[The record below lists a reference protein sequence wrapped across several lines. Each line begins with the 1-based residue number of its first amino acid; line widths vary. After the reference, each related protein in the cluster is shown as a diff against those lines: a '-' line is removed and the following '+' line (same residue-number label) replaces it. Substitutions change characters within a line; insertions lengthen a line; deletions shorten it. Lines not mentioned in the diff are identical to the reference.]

1 MLQNELEKAIKK
13 ALNDGETSFKVLWR
27 MSQGNLDKAREIVRS
42 LVPHYTTNE
51 FVLNAPDKD
60 FNEAFD
66 IILGE
71 INGGIEVEWLS

>member
-1 MLQNELEKAIKK
+1 MLQKELEKAIKK